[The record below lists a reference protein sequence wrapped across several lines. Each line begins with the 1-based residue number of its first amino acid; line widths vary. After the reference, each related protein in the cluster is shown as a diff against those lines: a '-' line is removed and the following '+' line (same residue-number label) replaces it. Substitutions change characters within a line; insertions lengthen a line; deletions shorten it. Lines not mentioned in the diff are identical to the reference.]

1 MKLSL
6 RAWATPLVV
15 GSFLVMASSGM
26 LMFFHLNT
34 GLMKGLHEWAGLVMV
49 VGGVAHLMLNWR
61 PFTTYFKR
69 PLAGTIMGLGAIALG
84 ASFVP
89 VGASVSPEA
98 SLRSV
103 MGAVAQ
109 APVSVLA
116 ELSHQT
122 PDAVIADLAAAGY
135 AGATAESTLSGLTGG
150 DGFAQ
155 LQAAAAV
162 FATEAAQ

>member
-89 VGASVSPEA
+89 VGASVSPES

-116 ELSHQT
+116 EKGS
-122 PDAVIADLAAAGY
+122 
-135 AGATAESTLSGLTGG
+135 
-150 DGFAQ
+150 
-155 LQAAAAV
+155 
-162 FATEAAQ
+162 